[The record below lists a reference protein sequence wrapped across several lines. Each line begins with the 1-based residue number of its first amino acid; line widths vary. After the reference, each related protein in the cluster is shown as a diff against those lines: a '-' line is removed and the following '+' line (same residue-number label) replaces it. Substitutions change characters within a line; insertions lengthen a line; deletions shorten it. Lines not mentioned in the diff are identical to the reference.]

1 MDDFLKYLKEA
12 NQVPDIKSIP
22 NYEKYLSPEVFENF
36 LAHKIDDVLF
46 IIDFRI
52 PKFIYLSPNTSYVH
66 GYEKEEIL
74 ALGPVNFY
82 NLIHPDDHE
91 IIMKEVFTD
100 ITKFISQNS
109 ELDSTSLNIS
119 YNYRLKQK
127 NDTYR
132 FLMNSF
138 SYMILGEG
146 FFPLVI
152 IGTVSDIS
160 DLYTRKGLFCQ
171 IKYKNSKGANEK
183 LFERFY
189 PFREMNETSNLTK
202 KELEVL
208 KYVHDG
214 YSSKEIAHKTNR
226 STETINVH
234 RKNIIKKLEVNS
246 ITDAIVL
253 AKDNNW
259 F

>member
-1 MDDFLKYLKEA
+1 MEDFLSYLKEA
-12 NQVPDIKSIP
+12 NQVPDIQAIP
-22 NYEKYLSPEVFENF
+22 NHEKYLSPEIFENF

-52 PKFIYLSPNTSYVH
+52 PKFIYLSPNTTYVH
-66 GYEKEEIL
+66 GYGKDEIL
-74 ALGPVNFY
+74 NLGPVRFY
-82 NLIHPDDHE
+82 DLIHPKDHE
-91 IIMKEVFTD
+91 IIMKNIFTD
-100 ITKFISQNS
+100 ITKFISKNAN
-109 ELDSTSLNIS
+109 LDPTDLNIS

-127 NDTYR
+127 DGNYR

-146 FFPLVI
+146 YVPLVI

-160 DLYTRKGLFCQ
+160 DLYTKKGLFCQ
-171 IKYKNSKGANEK
+171 IKQKNKKGQNKK

-189 PFREMNETSNLTK
+189 PFEKIKASSELTK

-208 KYVHDG
+208 RYVHDG
-214 YSSKEIAHKTNR
+214 FSSKEIAHKTNR
-226 STETINVH
+226 SVETINVH
-234 RKNIIKKLEVNS
+234 RKNIIKKLNINS
-246 ITDAIVL
+246 ITDAVIL
-253 AKDNNW
+253 AKDNDW